1 MDNMIKQAAEQHHP
15 SYDNKAWDKMEQLLD
30 KHLPQRRDRRGFI
43 FFLLLGGLLI
53 GGLFVGGY
61 YFLTNKKETVA
72 KVETEKGADRPVAAT
87 SVLPNSSSTTDPNA
101 SSSANVDDNSK
112 LTSGPASNQNSN
124 TTNIPGQDQNNKTA
138 NGSEQLQ
145 ANAFTI
151 KRSAGKTK
159 VNISPAYA
167 VEDDVTATKGSPATK
182 KAQQDKGSF
191 SSEIAKINTANAD
204 KKNTATELKTDAVE
218 NKTEA
223 QQTAKKPVDTEIS
236 KEVAKDK
243 SIETVNKKTTASND
257 KKRSKNSI
265 AGNFGLS
272 FSAGPDISWVELKKP
287 GKVTLA
293 YGVGLSYTFIKKLT
307 LQTGFYVSRK
317 IYSADSADY
326 HAPDGF
332 WTAYPGMDNTV
343 AADCKVYEVP
353 VNLLYNFKQKGKHNW
368 YAGAGL
374 STYFM
379 KHEGYDY
386 SYSISGMV
394 FPKSISLD
402 NENQH
407 NFSVVTLTGG
417 YKYNLS
423 PRLSLSAEPFVK
435 LPVNGGVGFG
445 RVQLKGA
452 GVLFNVTLK
461 PFAKGKH

>member
-1 MDNMIKQAAEQHHP
+1 MDNIIKQAAEQHHP

-72 KVETEKGADRPVAAT
+72 KVETKKEADRPAVAT
-87 SVLPNSSSTTDPNA
+87 SVLPNSNSTTAPNV
-101 SSSANVDDNSK
+101 SSGTNLNENSGLANGS
-112 LTSGPASNQNSN
+112 TSNQNSN
-124 TTNIPGQDQNNKTA
+124 TTNISGQDQNNKTVK
-138 NGSEQLQ
+138 GSGPVQ
-145 ANAFTI
+145 ANTFAVR
-151 KRSAGKTK
+151 RSAGKTK

-167 VEDDVTATKGSPATK
+167 EADDVSAGKGSPATNK
-182 KAQQDKGSF
+182 TQQDKGSF
-191 SSEIAKINTANAD
+191 SSEIAKINAANAD
-204 KKNTATELKTDAVE
+204 KKNNATELKTDAVE
-218 NKTEA
+218 NKQEA
-223 QQTAKKPVDTEIS
+223 QETAKKPVDTEVA

-243 SIETVNKKTTASND
+243 NIETVNKKTTASNE
-257 KKRSKNSI
+257 KKRSKHSI

-307 LQTGFYVSRK
+307 LQSGFYVSRK
-317 IYSADSADY
+317 LYSADSTDY
-326 HAPDGF
+326 HAPNGF

-343 AADCKVYEVP
+343 TADCKVYEVP

-386 SYSISGMV
+386 SYTFSGMV

-423 PRLSLSAEPFVK
+423 PRFSLSAEPYVK

-445 RVQLKGA
+445 KVKLKSA

-461 PFAKGKH
+461 PFAKGKK